1 MLIEKILLWPDRQ
14 DVGLTAYVREDSTQ
28 NSNGRK
34 RPAVIVCPGGA
45 YLGIASHEAE
55 PVALAFAARGYQ
67 AFVLQYSTF
76 FRGSMGNVPASPS
89 PADLSNGNPH
99 AAYPGPL
106 LDLAK
111 AFLAIRA
118 NCSRWLTDPE
128 RIAVCGF
135 SAGGHLAASFG
146 ISWHEPFIAGKVGAD
161 SLELQPAALILGYPL
176 TDFRVMKR
184 AMLMAN
190 DSKPDMLAYWQLSCL
205 AIFKSAEPAD
215 EELAAL
221 SPVNRVSRLMPPTF
235 IWHTADDAVVP
246 VANSLNLAAALS
258 AQGIP
263 FELHVFE
270 KGVHGLSLADDASAA
285 NASQVNE
292 PLQIWLT
299 LAVKWLKSRLPVFF
313 SEMP

>member
-1 MLIEKILLWPDRQ
+1 MIETILLWSDRQ
-14 DVGLTAYVREDSTQ
+14 DVCLTAYVREDAQQ
-28 NSNGRK
+28 NSNSRK

-67 AFVLQYSTF
+67 AFVLRYSTF
-76 FRGSMGNVPASPS
+76 FRGSMANVPSS
-89 PADLSNGNPH
+89 LTTADRLDGNPH

-118 NCSRWLTDPE
+118 NSSRWLTDPE

-146 ISWHEPFIAGKVGAD
+146 ISWHEPFISDQLGAD
-161 SLELQPAALILGYPL
+161 SLQLQPAAIILGYPL
-176 TDFRVMKR
+176 TDFLVMKR
-184 AMLMAN
+184 AMLLVKDAE
-190 DSKPDMLAYWQLSCL
+190 PEMLAYWQLSCL
-205 AIFKSAEPAD
+205 AIFKSTEPAD
-215 EELAAL
+215 EELAAI
-221 SPVNRVSRLMPPTF
+221 SPAIRVSRLMPPTF

-299 LAVKWLKSRLPVFF
+299 LAVKWLKSRLPVIPG
-313 SEMP
+313 EMP